1 MVDLRTGEPL
11 ALEALMRWTH
21 PVRGSISPAE
31 FIPVAEDAGLIVPL
45 GRWALRE
52 ACAQAAALG
61 EGGPPVSVNLSARQL
76 AHPGIVDDVAAAL
89 ERVAGCRR
97 RSCGSS

>member
-1 MVDLRTGEPL
+1 
-11 ALEALMRWTH
+11 MRWTH
-21 PVRGSISPAE
+21 PARGPISPGE

-45 GRWALRE
+45 GRWALAE

-76 AHPGIVDDVAAAL
+76 AHPGIVDDVCRGARGVAAA
-89 ERVAGCRR
+89 GR